1 MNILVA
7 AVFSID
13 SYSRGIMPDVL
24 QNQIDENPAANIF
37 YLSCSNSFDVCYF
50 NPQKKPDVCYR
61 CKTGVKNTLKLI
73 SGNFTHLKIEDII
86 TAENRA
92 VAEEFFRDKA
102 EISFDQVYEDFEV
115 GAATLSTYISTSR
128 DRDLKNVHQAY
139 VKELAVNA
147 LALYLGLQQWLKE
160 QDIEV
165 VYNFNGRQDYVRA
178 VMRAAISQNI
188 NCYNAERTRLKGHID
203 FYKNTFPHDP
213 KSRFQLVEEYWKNSS
228 LMDEEKRKIGAGF
241 YERQKAGE
249 SVVFPSYTGKMKKGK
264 VPESILNNKKNIV
277 VFNSSDDEIAAFGE
291 LFQNPYFK
299 DQNEGLR
306 FLTTYVGENL
316 AKHNLIIRMHPNL
329 AGVHQPYVDELRELH
344 QTFPNVFVIEPESAI
359 DSYAL
364 MKVAEKVISF
374 GSTTGL
380 EANFMR
386 KPVILLGIGFYYQA
400 NFAYKP
406 ADRSEIKSLLASHLE
421 PLSLD
426 DTLKVGFYF
435 QKGGIKTEYYYEESM
450 GEGIYFKGRRI
461 HFYSLGQ
468 RLKAKLI
475 QKAYQY
481 LKLRLKLK
489 S

>member
-37 YLSCSNSFDVCYF
+37 YLSCFNSFEVCYF
-50 NPQKKPDVCYR
+50 NPQKNPDVCYR

-73 SGNFTHLKIEDII
+73 AGNFTHLEINDVVDSEDRRI
-86 TAENRA
+86 
-92 VAEEFFRDKA
+92 AEEFFQNKA
-102 EISFDQVYEDFEV
+102 QISFDQVYEDFEV
-115 GAATLSTYISTSR
+115 GAATLSTYISVTR
-128 DRDLKNVHQAY
+128 DRDLKNVDKPF

-147 LALYLGLQQWLKE
+147 LTLYLGLQKWLE
-160 QDIEV
+160 TNDIEV

-203 FYKNTFPHDP
+203 FYKNTFPHDH
-213 KSRFQLVEEYWKNSS
+213 KSRFELVEEYWKHSS
-228 LMDEEKRKIGAGF
+228 LKNEEKKEIGASF
-241 YERQKAGE
+241 YEHQKSGE

-264 VPESILNNKKNIV
+264 VPESILNDKKNIV

-299 DQNEGLR
+299 DQNEGIR
-306 FLTTYVGENL
+306 FLANYIGENL
-316 AKHNLIIRMHPNL
+316 TEHNLIIRMHPNL
-329 AGVHQPYVDELRELH
+329 AGVHQSYVDEIRDLH
-344 QTFPNVFVIEPESAI
+344 QTFPNVFVIEPESTI

-364 MKVAEKVISF
+364 MEDAEKVISF

-406 ADRSEIKSLLASHLE
+406 ADRSEIEALLSSHLE

-426 DTLKVGFYF
+426 DALKVGFYF
-435 QKGGIKTEYYYEESM
+435 QKGGIKTEYYYEEKM
-450 GEGIYFKGRRI
+450 GEGVYFKGRRI
-461 HFYSLGQ
+461 HFYSIEQ

-475 QKAYQY
+475 QKAYEY
-481 LKLRLKLK
+481 FNLRLKLK

>member
-1 MNILVA
+1 MNILVT

-24 QNQIDENPAANIF
+24 QNQIDLHPGANIF
-37 YLSCSNSFDVCYF
+37 YLSCSNSFDICYF
-50 NPQKKPDVCYR
+50 NIEKKPDVCYR
-61 CKTGVKNTLKLI
+61 CKTGVKNTLQLI

-86 TAENRA
+86 TPENRA
-92 VAEEFFRDKA
+92 VAEGFFQDKN
-102 EISFDQVYEDFEV
+102 EITFDQVYEDFEV

-128 DRDLKNVHQAY
+128 DRDLKNVRQPY

-147 LALYLGLQQWLKE
+147 LALYLGLQQWLTS
-160 QDIEV
+160 QNIDL

-178 VMRAAISQNI
+178 VMRATISKNI
-188 NCYNAERTRLKGHID
+188 DCYNAERTRLKGHID
-203 FYKNTFPHDP
+203 FYKNTFPHDH
-213 KSRFQLVEEYWKNSS
+213 KSRFELVDKYWEES
-228 LMDEEKRKIGAGF
+228 LLSDDEKKRIGASF
-241 YERQKAGE
+241 YERQKEGE
-249 SVVFPSYTGKMKKGK
+249 SVIFPSYTGKMKKGE
-264 VPESILNNKKNIV
+264 VPESILNGNKNIV

-299 DQNEGLR
+299 DQNEGIR
-306 FLTTYVGENL
+306 FLANYVGENL
-316 AKHNLIIRMHPNL
+316 TEHNLIIRMHPNL
-329 AGVHQPYVDELRELH
+329 AGVHQPYVNEIRDLH
-344 QTFPNVFVIEPESAI
+344 QTFTNVFVIEPESTI

-364 MKVAEKVISF
+364 MEVAEKVISF

-406 ADRSEIKSLLASHLE
+406 ADRSEIESLLASHLE

-435 QKGGIKTEYYYEESM
+435 QKGGIKTEYYYEKRM
-450 GEGIYFKGRRI
+450 GEGIYFKNRRI
-461 HFYSLGQ
+461 HFYSFGQ

-481 LKLRLKLK
+481 FNLRLRLK